1 MPPHQRGSGRISAP
15 FFFSPRKENDS
26 GGFLSLF
33 LYLPLSLSLCTVSM
47 PEVSLHINLS
57 GAKLDCAMRSLP
69 RSKTCE
75 VYCVSRNGH
84 SQVSRLAPR
93 RLPKTTTVIC

>member
-15 FFFSPRKENDS
+15 FFSPPGKRTIVGVSSLSFSTS
-26 GGFLSLF
+26 
-33 LYLPLSLSLCTVSM
+33 LSLSLCTVSM
-47 PEVSLHINLS
+47 PKVSLHITLC
-57 GAKLDCAMRSLP
+57 GAELDCAMRSLP

-93 RLPKTTTVIC
+93 RLPKTTIVIC